1 MNNKERT
8 MRALALNTADWAG
21 KIFVMVMIMPFIGVG
36 FLVVK
41 LMGGDPMSMDGMGTD
56 FIIMIITALITAV
69 ATVSFI
75 VGYLL

>member
-1 MNNKERT
+1 
-8 MRALALNTADWAG
+8 
-21 KIFVMVMIMPFIGVG
+21 
-36 FLVVK
+36 
-41 LMGGDPMSMDGMGTD
+41 MDGMGTD

>member
-1 MNNKERT
+1 MMKQ
-8 MRALALNTADWAG
+8 LALNTVDWAG
-21 KIFVMVMIMPFIGVG
+21 KIFVIIMIMPFIGIG

-56 FIIMIITALITAV
+56 FIIMIITALIAAV

-75 VGYLL
+75 IGYLL

>member
-1 MNNKERT
+1 MMKT
-8 MRALALNTADWAG
+8 LALNTVDWAG
-21 KIFVMVMIMPFIGVG
+21 KIFVMVLIMPFIGVG

-69 ATVSFI
+69 AAFSFI

>member
-1 MNNKERT
+1 MKT
-8 MRALALNTADWAG
+8 LAINTANWTWT
-21 KIFVMVMIMPFIGVG
+21 IFVMVVIMPFIGVG

-56 FIIMIITALITAV
+56 FVIMIITALITAV

>member
-1 MNNKERT
+1 VKT
-8 MRALALNTADWAG
+8 LALNTVDWVWKAVCL
-21 KIFVMVMIMPFIGVG
+21 ILIMPFIGVG

-69 ATVSFI
+69 AVFSFAI
-75 VGYLL
+75 GYVL